1 MKTTKIFVYFFWLLV
16 MVNTEC
22 SGQMSDKTSRE
33 KIANDFIVSLLNDT
47 LKSETIAEQYVKY
60 RHDEKTTKIVVWY
73 IDGMKQYA
81 EKKITSLDNLKIVR
95 FKKAVDSSQKTND
108 ILNTLMVNNESE
120 KDDIFVVLKNNEFLF
135 PIRFDG
141 NRIASFSTMD
151 KGTRRYFIDF

>member
-1 MKTTKIFVYFFWLLV
+1 

-22 SGQMSDKTSRE
+22 TGQMSDKTSRE

-95 FKKAVDSSQKTND
+95 FKKAADSSQKTND

>member
-1 MKTTKIFVYFFWLLV
+1 MKTTKIFVYFLWLLV

-22 SGQMSDKTSRE
+22 TGQMSDKTSRE